1 VSKRAVASKG
11 GAVAARADAVV
22 AGADADRDAAV
33 AVACDADAD
42 AVCAITSIVAQR
54 HRFAAVDALASTAS
68 APVVDLTRFFTR
80 LETAMTGLAGLPCR
94 ITTVDDADRDLATT
108 ENVAWYTAPDGGW
121 LGIALSTTLAEALVN
136 QRCGGELAGDDGRL
150 SGTASV
156 LRLQAELKAVILC
169 VAAAS
174 WLPVE
179 GEWASATTATAPPL
193 PVALP
198 TALPKLRAM
207 MITIG
212 DLRCPLG
219 IAVALASPVTSAALP
234 AAWAHDQRRSLDHL
248 AFPVRA
254 VLFETRLP
262 LAKAAQ
268 LRPGD
273 VLPIETPRDVGLRVG
288 AYRLASGTVT
298 PTGDGGHLV
307 TIRAHGRSFRQSP
320 SEKAPS

>member
-1 VSKRAVASKG
+1 
-11 GAVAARADAVV
+11 
-22 AGADADRDAAV
+22 
-33 AVACDADAD
+33 
-42 AVCAITSIVAQR
+42 
-54 HRFAAVDALASTAS
+54 
-68 APVVDLTRFFTR
+68 
-80 LETAMTGLAGLPCR
+80 MTGLAGLPCR
-94 ITTVDDADRDLATT
+94 ITSVDDAAPDLATT

-156 LRLQAELKAVILC
+156 LRLQAELNAVIRR
-169 VAAAS
+169 VAAAN

-198 TALPKLRAM
+198 TAQPPLRAM
-207 MITIG
+207 TISVG
-212 DLRCPLG
+212 DLRCRLG
-219 IAVALASPVTSAALP
+219 IAVALAPPVASAALP
-234 AAWAHDQRRSLDHL
+234 VAWAQELRRSLDHL

-307 TIRAHGRSFRQSP
+307 TIRAHARLFRQS
-320 SEKAPS
+320 STEKAPL

>member
-1 VSKRAVASKG
+1 MSKRTVASKG
-11 GAVAARADAVV
+11 AAVAARADAVV

-33 AVACDADAD
+33 AAACDGDADAI
-42 AVCAITSIVAQR
+42 CAITSIVTQR
-54 HRFAAVDALASTAS
+54 HRFAAVDTLASTAS
-68 APVVDLTRFFTR
+68 APVVDLTPFFTR
-80 LETAMTGLAGLPCR
+80 LEAAMTGLAGLPCR
-94 ITTVDDADRDLATT
+94 ITSVDDAAPDLATT

-156 LRLQAELKAVILC
+156 LRLQAELNTVIRR
-169 VAAAS
+169 VAAAN

-198 TALPKLRAM
+198 TARPPLQAM
-207 MITIG
+207 TISVG
-212 DLRCPLG
+212 DLRCRLG
-219 IAVALASPVTSAALP
+219 IAVALAPPVASAALP
-234 AAWAHDQRRSLDHL
+234 VAWAQELRRSLDHL

-307 TIRAHGRSFRQSP
+307 TIRAHARLFRQS
-320 SEKAPS
+320 STEKAPL

>member
-1 VSKRAVASKG
+1 MSKRTVASKG
-11 GAVAARADAVV
+11 AAVAARADAVV
-22 AGADADRDAAV
+22 AGADADRDDAV
-33 AVACDADAD
+33 AAACDGDADAI
-42 AVCAITSIVAQR
+42 CAITSIVAQR
-54 HRFAAVDALASTAS
+54 HRFAAVDTLASTAS
-68 APVVDLTRFFTR
+68 APVVDLTPFFTR
-80 LETAMTGLAGLPCR
+80 LEAAMTGLAGLPCR
-94 ITTVDDADRDLATT
+94 ITSVDDAAPDLATT

-156 LRLQAELKAVILC
+156 LRLQAELNTVIRR
-169 VAAAS
+169 VAAAN

-198 TALPKLRAM
+198 TARPPLQAM
-207 MITIG
+207 TISVG
-212 DLRCPLG
+212 DLRCRLG
-219 IAVALASPVTSAALP
+219 IAVALAPPVASAALP
-234 AAWAHDQRRSLDHL
+234 VAWAQELRRSLDHL

-307 TIRAHGRSFRQSP
+307 TIRAHARLFRQS
-320 SEKAPS
+320 STEKAPL